1 MKYGAEVDA
10 DIKLSD
16 KGTSKR
22 FTKQGGKQYVN
33 AADQVTDVEIM
44 RSADLVLTTNEGG
57 DIGIWWVRQD
67 VDTMAN
73 ENCLACRNRSD
84 EDEEQIDTM

>member
-1 MKYGAEVDA
+1 MKDGAKVDA
-10 DIKLSD
+10 DIKFSD

-22 FTKQGGKQYVN
+22 FTKQGVKQYVN
-33 AADQVTDVEIM
+33 AADQVADVEIM
-44 RSADLVLTTNEGG
+44 GSGDLVLTTNEGG

-73 ENCLACRNRSD
+73 GNCLACRNRSD
-84 EDEEQIDTM
+84 GDEEQIATM